1 MSKIIKDLSL
11 TYNNEPVPNRLWDK
25 VQGTIQSQQK
35 QKTVSFFS
43 VARIAV
49 AAAVLICVIGLNTYQ
64 KHATHQLVNN
74 YLYDEFIDIDF
85 SEEESDWEIDT
96 LLGTL

>member
-11 TYNNEPVPNRLWDK
+11 TYKNEPVPNRVWDK
-25 VQGTIQSQQK
+25 VQGTIQSQQN
-35 QKTVSFFS
+35 TVSFFS

-64 KHATHQLVNN
+64 KQATHQLVNN

-85 SEEESDWEIDT
+85 SAEESDWEIDT